1 MKSLFEGI
9 LRAAID
15 PNLLEDALDAFC
27 EALDV
32 SSAGVFRVRD
42 FESLVVEGRWGG
54 VTRRGATPLSLAALQ
69 AGEDDG
75 DEVAYQNMMSLEPL
89 KLHPETALFGVK
101 TVEEIPETRMRR
113 IGKSEGMLERI
124 GSPLNKSG
132 PWLDILTIQCFREG
146 EGSRLLADGSAEIAL
161 PLFAHAVAMGRIF
174 EAMRQRF
181 AAALGVLDHLGLG
194 VFLVSPGGEAMLTN
208 AEARR
213 ILDLRDGIGLSR
225 ERRLVT
231 ATPEATAAVA
241 AMIGRVNRTAAGEG
255 AHAAERLA
263 LQRPSGAHPLLVTI
277 RPLLD
282 HQGELETGLRCA
294 FVIVIDPARP
304 GALSAEGLV
313 ALGALSP
320 KEAELARLLVA
331 GCSLQEAA
339 DRREVSIDT
348 VRNQMKSIT
357 AKLRCSGQSDV
368 IRLAAATRLP
378 LG

>member
-1 MKSLFEGI
+1 MKPLFESI
-9 LRAAID
+9 LKSAIT
-15 PNLLEDALDAFC
+15 PNIMEDTLDEFC
-27 EALDV
+27 NWFEV
-32 SSAGVFRVRD
+32 SSAGLLTVSEFEHLRVN
-42 FESLVVEGRWGG
+42 VAWGG
-54 VTRRGATPLSLAALQ
+54 WLRNGKAPRLIAAFS
-69 AGEDDG
+69 AGEDTDDDARYRTLSRRPAHRLFREIELAG
-75 DEVAYQNMMSLEPL
+75 VSRVEDLPATRILRVGYQEGLRERL
-89 KLHPETALFGVK
+89 GALVNH
-101 TVEEIPETRMRR
+101 T
-113 IGKSEGMLERI
+113 
-124 GSPLNKSG
+124 G
-132 PWLDILTIQCFREG
+132 PWLDVFTIQTFRDG
-146 EGSRLLADGSAEIAL
+146 EAEAIIASRQTELAL

-174 EAMRQRF
+174 EAMRQRY

-225 ERRLVT
+225 ERRLVA
-231 ATPEATAAVA
+231 ATPEATAALA

-255 AHAAERLA
+255 ADAAERLA

-313 ALGALSP
+313 ALGALTP

-339 DRREVSIDT
+339 ERREVSIDT

>member
-1 MKSLFEGI
+1 MAEEG
-9 LRAAID
+9 LGHR
-15 PNLLEDALDAFC
+15 
-27 EALDV
+27 V
-32 SSAGVFRVRD
+32 GAG
-42 FESLVVEGRWGG
+42 L
-54 VTRRGATPLSLAALQ
+54 
-69 AGEDDG
+69 
-75 DEVAYQNMMSLEPL
+75 N
-89 KLHPETALFGVK
+89 
-101 TVEEIPETRMRR
+101 R
-113 IGKSEGMLERI
+113 I
-124 GSPLNKSG
+124 G
-132 PWLDILTIQCFREG
+132 PWLDVFSFHTSELSDATRTIADPVAQLT
-146 EGSRLLADGSAEIAL
+146 L
-161 PLFAHAVAMGRIF
+161 PLFAHAVAMGRIL

-225 ERRLVT
+225 ERRLVA
-231 ATPEATAAVA
+231 ATPEATAALA
-241 AMIGRVNRTAAGEG
+241 TMIGRVNRTATGEG
-255 AHAAERLA
+255 ADAAERLA

-320 KEAELARLLVA
+320 KEAELAWLLVA

-339 DRREVSIDT
+339 ERREVSIDT

-357 AKLRCSGQSDV
+357 SKLRCSGQSDV